1 MFRYKSNKSA
11 LIVAV
16 MAILLC
22 FASITGATFALFTSN
37 VDDGRIGVNTTSGN
51 LKVDIINTATPADSL
66 VGETLALVTTST
78 NREIIFEPGATY
90 HTEGFRVKNKGNIP
104 FNFICYISSD
114 DTVSEDFFDAFD
126 VWITTNPK
134 SLDGAERLSEF
145 RGRLEVEQTTDV
157 YYLVFQMKPTADNG
171 FSDRYFTGVGIT
183 VCAIQGNANFD

>member
-22 FASITGATFALFTSN
+22 FASITGATLALFTSN
-37 VDDGRIGVNTTSGN
+37 VDDGKIGINATAGN
-51 LKVDIINTATPADSL
+51 LKVDIVDTATPAGSL
-66 VGETLALVTTST
+66 VGEVLDLVTTSD
-78 NREIIFEPGATY
+78 NREILFEPGSTY
-90 HTEGFRVKNKGNIP
+90 RTEGFRVKNKGNIP